1 MCFHNS
7 QSQEAQKLQKRF
19 KAEFKNKFAY
29 KPIFHASGFTFP
41 KWPVIK
47 NTEKDKIDLLSWGLV
62 PDWFSDTTQL
72 NQFRLGT
79 LNARSEEMFE
89 KPSYKKSAL
98 SKRCLVLSDGF
109 YEWMTFNKQKYP
121 HFIHLKDSEP
131 FAMAG
136 IWDEWKNQKT
146 GDLIET
152 FSILTCEANPL
163 MSTIHNVGKR
173 MPVILTPENE
183 QVWLEDTLTQNDILS
198 LAKPY
203 DDSLMEAF
211 TISKLIS
218 TKGANTN
225 IEEVRSKFLYS
236 ELEMRLF

>member
-1 MCFHNS
+1 MCSHISLSKNTE
-7 QSQEAQKLQKRF
+7 QLEKRF
-19 KAEFKNKFAY
+19 KANFKNKFAY

-72 NQFRLGT
+72 NQFRIGT

-89 KPSYKKSAL
+89 KPSYKKSAQ

-121 HFIHLKDSEP
+121 HFIHLKDNEP

-136 IWDEWKNQKT
+136 IWDEWKNQQT

-152 FSILTCEANPL
+152 FSILTCDANPL
-163 MSTIHNVGKR
+163 MSRIHNVGKR
-173 MPVILTPENE
+173 MPVILTPETE
-183 QVWLEDTLTQNDILS
+183 SLWLDNSLTQSQILS

-203 DDSLMEAF
+203 DDSLMEAY

-218 TKGANTN
+218 SKDSNT
-225 IEEVRSKFLYS
+225 EEVRRPFLYS

>member
-1 MCFHNS
+1 MCSHNS
-7 QSQEAQKLQKRF
+7 LSKKAEQLEKRF
-19 KAEFKNKFAY
+19 KADFKNKFAY
-29 KPIFHASGFTFP
+29 KPIFHANGFDFP
-41 KWPVIK
+41 KWAVIK
-47 NTEKDKIDLLSWGLV
+47 NDAPSEIDLISWGLIPHWV
-62 PDWFSDTTQL
+62 KESTSI
-72 NQFRLGT
+72 NEVRSKT
-79 LNARSEEMFE
+79 LNARSETAFE
-89 KPSYKKSAL
+89 LPSFKTSIE

-109 YEWMTFNKQKYP
+109 YEWITFNKQKYP
-121 HFIHLKDSEP
+121 HFIHLKDNEP

-136 IWDEWKNQKT
+136 IWDEWKNQQT

-163 MSTIHNVGKR
+163 MSRIHNIGKR

-183 QVWLEDTLTQNDILS
+183 SLWLDNSLAQNQILS

-203 DDSLMEAF
+203 DDSLMEAY

-218 TKGANTN
+218 SKDSNV
-225 IEEVRSKFLYS
+225 EVVRRPFLYS

>member
-1 MCFHNS
+1 MCSHISLSKNTE
-7 QSQEAQKLQKRF
+7 QLEKRF
-19 KAEFKNKFAY
+19 KANFKNKFAY

-72 NQFRLGT
+72 NHFRIGT

-89 KPSYKKSAL
+89 KPSYKKSAQ

-121 HFIHLKDSEP
+121 HFIHLKDNEP

-136 IWDEWKNQKT
+136 IWDEWKNQQT

-163 MSTIHNVGKR
+163 MSRIHNIGKR
-173 MPVILTPENE
+173 MPVILTPETE
-183 QVWLEDTLTQNDILS
+183 SLWLDNSLTQSQILS

-203 DDSLMEAF
+203 DDSLMEAY

-218 TKGANTN
+218 SKDSNV
-225 IEEVRSKFLYS
+225 EVVRMKFLYS